1 MEMNASKVARHKIF
15 DGKPSFVDKKCLCE
29 MSTEEI
35 QEIMDKAVPETTN
48 KSHQVRD
55 EVIYRRIRKVSPKI
69 WKVSNTTVEI
79 LRIYE
84 DYVTAATFTLMLQ
97 NGLLVLVAPHFQNQ

>member
-1 MEMNASKVARHKIF
+1 MEMNASKVARHEIF

-29 MSTEEI
+29 TSTEEI

-55 EVIYRRIRKVSPKI
+55 EVINRRIRKVSPKI

-84 DYVTAATFTLMLQ
+84 DYVQQQRF
-97 NGLLVLVAPHFQNQ
+97 P